1 MALTIISAL
10 VDLGTE
16 EGCQLPRCKI
26 LTNLGGGISA
36 AGFCNNQQELRVIW
50 YANYDEVKVLMLLLV
65 HGSCTR
71 TDEEHTGRDL
81 KSVLR

>member
-1 MALTIISAL
+1 MTAGSLLAAVHALFVTPPPPMALTIISAL

-36 AGFCNNQQELRVIW
+36 AGLCNNQQGVRVIW
-50 YANYDEVKVLMLLLV
+50 YSNYNEVKGLMLV
-65 HGSCTR
+65 PG
-71 TDEEHTGRDL
+71 
-81 KSVLR
+81 